1 MRILT
6 VALLIVLLT
15 SCTTYLIPKSSLVE
29 QLAPIDSSQLVNKK
43 VFGPVTGQYQYLA
56 NPITTIYCEDRNGEP
71 QTLTNSP
78 SIEMRVTETNNKK
91 TIFYFDRT
99 LIVDGQLVGVR
110 SRFAP
115 FVDKQIDLEDIQL
128 IEIQDGKKNFRY
140 AQ

>member
-6 VALLIVLLT
+6 MSLLVVLLT
-15 SCTTYLIPKSSLVE
+15 SCTTYLIPKSSLIE
-29 QLAPIDSSQLVNKK
+29 QLAPIDSTQLVNKK
-43 VFGPVTGQYQYLA
+43 VYGPVVGQYQYLA
-56 NPITTIYCEDRNGEP
+56 NPITTILCEDKNGEP

-78 SIEMRVTETNNKK
+78 SIEMRVTETNNMK
-91 TIFYFDRT
+91 TIFYFDRI

-115 FVDKQIDLEDIQL
+115 FVDKQIDLENIQL

-140 AQ
+140 AE